1 MKELKI
7 ILLISA
13 VVLFIIVFYQWLL
26 RYLHKDEINVK
37 FSYLFPFEKEIFR
50 GAERFKID
58 LPETSHVRAEILET
72 SDGELLHLV
81 FEGRLKQGIAE
92 MDIDFGPVQNGEYQ
106 LKIVLADQTITRF
119 IRVENEIN

>member
-13 VVLFIIVFYQWLL
+13 VVLFIIVFYRWLL

-37 FSYLFPFEKEIFR
+37 FSYLFPFEKKVFR
-50 GAERFKID
+50 GSERFKID
-58 LPETSHVRAEILET
+58 LPETSEVRAEILET
-72 SDGELLHLV
+72 SGGELLHLV
-81 FEGRLKQGIAE
+81 FEGRLKQGIAD
-92 MDIDFGPVQNGEYQ
+92 MNIDFGKVKNGEYH

-119 IRVENEIN
+119 IRIENEIS